1 MQLNRVTAA
10 SAELAE
16 VARLYDRAFPA
27 NERWDLDAV
36 LRDDTGISELLSFS
50 EDGGFAGFAI
60 TLSCGGYTHLIYFAV
75 AEDKRSRGYGSEALR
90 LLGERYPG
98 NVMMVDIE
106 REHPG
111 ADNNAQRRRRKEFYR
126 RCGYTEAGVEY
137 SWRGEQY
144 EILILGGEI
153 STRDYFRFWHSVD
166 EHSSIFD

>member
-1 MQLNRVTAA
+1 MQLRTVTAG
-10 SAELAE
+10 SKELPE
-16 VARLYDRAFPA
+16 LVRLYESAFPA
-27 NERWDLDAV
+27 NERWGLNAV
-36 LRDDTGISELLSFS
+36 LEDKTGISELLSFS

-137 SWRGEQY
+137 NWRGEQY